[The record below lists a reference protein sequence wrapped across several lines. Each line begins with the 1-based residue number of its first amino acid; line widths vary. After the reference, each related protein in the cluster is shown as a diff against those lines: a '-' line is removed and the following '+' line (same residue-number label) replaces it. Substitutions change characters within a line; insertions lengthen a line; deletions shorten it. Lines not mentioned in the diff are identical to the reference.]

1 MENYEVDLFDV
12 KMADGIDEDSVLLA
26 CSALLAASAGIGTLL
41 CAKRKH
47 SAWVKEYIRERR
59 KYGVFYT
66 LLPEL
71 AEKEVLKCMQY
82 LRMDIHIYTRLKN
95 RCRMFSH

>member
-1 MENYEVDLFDV
+1 
-12 KMADGIDEDSVLLA
+12 MADGIDEDSVILA
-26 CSALLAASAGIGTLL
+26 CSALLVASAGIGTLL

-47 SAWVKEYIRERR
+47 SSWVKQYIRERQ

-82 LRMDIHIYTRLKN
+82 LRMDIHTFEELLSYVQPLIQRRSTKFRY
-95 RCRMFSH
+95 MS

>member
-1 MENYEVDLFDV
+1 
-12 KMADGIDEDSVLLA
+12 MADGIDEDSVILA
-26 CSALLAASAGIGTLL
+26 CIALLAASAGIGALL

-47 SAWVKEYIRERR
+47 SARVKHYIRERQ
-59 KYGVFYT
+59 KYGLFYT

-82 LRMDIHIYTRLKN
+82 LRLKN
-95 RCRMFSH
+95 CCRMFSH